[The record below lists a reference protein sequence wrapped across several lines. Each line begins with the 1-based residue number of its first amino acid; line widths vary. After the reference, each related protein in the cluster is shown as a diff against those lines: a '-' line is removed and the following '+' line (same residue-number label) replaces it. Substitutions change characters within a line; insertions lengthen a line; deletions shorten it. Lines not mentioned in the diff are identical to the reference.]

1 MCCERTE
8 KQHSKLL
15 GLPNTLYIDSVVG
28 IMIDVRDGQKLLKTC
43 VGKGSPTGSLFYEKL
58 LKKKT

>member
-8 KQHSKLL
+8 KQHTKLL

-28 IMIDVRDGQKLLKTC
+28 ITIDVRDGQKLLKTC
-43 VGKGSPTGSLFYEKL
+43 VGKGSPTGSLFY
-58 LKKKT
+58 